1 MTELNN
7 QLDLSIN
14 ALENLNI
21 RDAIFSEYDLE
32 CLKLITLNKLF
43 DNSRFFCENA
53 DLDVKNADL
62 DVKND
67 DLDVKNN
74 DLDVKNDDLD
84 YEINTETINT
94 ETINTQNYIPIY
106 QVYLNRYEQDQL
118 EYMKNDTS
126 FCFSDYSDWYFNV
139 VEDRREEGRLIVCK
153 KYKTK

>member
-7 QLDLSIN
+7 QLYLSIN

-53 DLDVKNADL
+53 DLDVKND
-62 DVKND
+62 
-67 DLDVKNN
+67 

>member
-43 DNSRFFCENA
+43 DNSRFFCEN
-53 DLDVKNADL
+53 DDL

-67 DLDVKNN
+67 

-94 ETINTQNYIPIY
+94 ETINTETINTENYIPIY

>member
-43 DNSRFFCENA
+43 DNSRFFCEN
-53 DLDVKNADL
+53 D
-62 DVKND
+62 
-67 DLDVKNN
+67 

-94 ETINTQNYIPIY
+94 ETINTETINTENYIPIY